1 MIIKDKKQ
9 LIHFYSFSIIVTK
22 KNILIFQ
29 NEKNIFQLKLNRVK
43 IIYNLISF
51 KYKYNLNIK
60 FFSIILQSH

>member
-9 LIHFYSFSIIVTK
+9 LIHFYSFSIIVIK
-22 KNILIFQ
+22 KNTLIFQ
-29 NEKNIFQLKLNRVK
+29 NEKSIFQLKLNRVK

>member
-22 KNILIFQ
+22 KNTLIFQ
-29 NEKNIFQLKLNRVK
+29 NEKSIFQLKLNRVK

-60 FFSIILQSH
+60 FFYIILQSH

>member
-29 NEKNIFQLKLNRVK
+29 NEKSIFQLKLNRVK